1 MVTEQDTLIYIENQD
16 KHDASVAA
24 NAFAHKDIKNRAYIN
39 TLGADL
45 ALKYLASENIDV
57 SNIYNIHSIKKI
69 LEEIDISDIM
79 LPNIHIDV
87 RVVFDENAIFIPKSH
102 FEYNLVPDI
111 YLVLHLAKDFSN
123 VKFLGFFEPKLINK
137 NNANDKYYFIEKE
150 KLNPVRDLKH
160 YIESFKGNTCEKL
173 SDEELSNSE
182 RIIIAMAD
190 NDISEEDKKYLI
202 QQLTKSAELRD
213 KFFEYENFETLSYKA
228 MTDPQIDRKNLEEK
242 LSSNQVDNLTETNT
256 QEAINNL
263 GSLDDL
269 EDLVNVDNNENQT
282 DIADLG
288 DLEDFEALTPET
300 PENTEKSTQKVEDNT
315 DSKTNNKND
324 NNNIAS
330 DIAGIAGAAI
340 GGAAAIA
347 GAQAAG
353 EVLNTIDNGINLAD
367 TALNTVDTIANLADK
382 ALDFSELGTDKAE
395 TPVNNSNNDNKA
407 EEIISFDDV
416 DTSKLDD
423 IKTPENNIEEEPM
436 SLNNVELP
444 ENTVNTDFIDSIDN
458 KISFDD
464 VSTSSEEAVNEPAP
478 LNIDENKI
486 SLDDINIPDL
496 PPLEE
501 SDNFTDNAISF
512 DDIDTS
518 NISTNDNTKEDNTNN
533 IIDFDD
539 IPNVQNS
546 TNIKSDIETDQE
558 ETTSFESLNEDNN
571 NQQQTSNSEKD
582 EQETSDDTADDFLD
596 DTLTLDNLED
606 DNQSTTDSIDITENS
621 DETNDINLEDIPDIN
636 NIDDINNIQ
645 DTNTTELN
653 QEPEIVE
660 DPSDTNNNES
670 FGKNLLENLSSEN
683 LDDISIEDLN
693 LDNSEISQTNTED
706 ISSDDLLSQIDDVL
720 TKSDSSPITNSTT
733 EENNN
738 TNNDFDSIPEIS
750 DLSEEPLAEKP
761 TDESTNTISNQE
773 NEATNS
779 NATSQQ
785 TNNAGII
792 EESLDTA
799 LDELLNNEED
809 TQQTN
814 ENETENDNIGVLFND
829 TDPVTDAELDK
840 MEEFNPSQ
848 ASTEEN
854 QAPTIPGAA
863 LYNKKTKNNK
873 SVILVAAALITVIAA
888 ASAVM
893 VFKNKGDSTS
903 DIEPVAAQNTG
914 DGSAENPLTSTN
926 QTDSNVLATNTP
938 DINAAKNT
946 AKVATQPAKELKN
959 TALKAKPAK
968 TSGYMDVNKLVW
980 DVPNTLSYSPK
991 MQNYLRTAG
1000 KSIKLSLSADLL
1012 LATEYAYTNQVKVS
1026 LKLNKDGNIMDSKI
1040 VSSSG
1045 STQID
1050 NIVLQSVKDTLSV
1063 VKPPSSEI
1071 KSPDFNLSLI
1081 IYF

>member
-24 NAFAHKDIKNRAYIN
+24 NAFAHKDIQNRAYIN

-173 SDEELSNSE
+173 SDEELANSE

-228 MTDPQIDRKNLEEK
+228 MTDPQIDRKKLEEK

-269 EDLVNVDNNENQT
+269 EDLVNVDNTENQT
-282 DIADLG
+282 DVADLG
-288 DLEDFEALTPET
+288 DLEDFENLTPET
-300 PENTEKSTQKVEDNT
+300 IENKEDSIQKVEDNT
-315 DSKTNNKND
+315 DLKANNKND

-353 EVLNTIDNGINLAD
+353 EVLSTIDNGINLAD
-367 TALNTVDTIANLADK
+367 TALNTVDTISNLADK
-382 ALDFSELGTDKAE
+382 ALDFSDLGTDKTE
-395 TPVNNSNNDNKA
+395 THVNNSNNDNKT
-407 EEIISFDDV
+407 EETISFDDV
-416 DTSKLDD
+416 NTSKLDD

-458 KISFDD
+458 KMSFDD
-464 VSTSSEEAVNEPAP
+464 ISENSEETVNEPAP
-478 LNIDENKI
+478 LNIDEDKI
-486 SLDDINIPDL
+486 SLDDINISDL
-496 PPLEE
+496 PPLDE
-501 SDNFTDNAISF
+501 SDNFTDNAMSF

-518 NISTNDNTKEDNTNN
+518 NISTTDNTKEDNTNN

-539 IPNVQNS
+539 IPTVQNS
-546 TNIKSDIETDQE
+546 TNIKNNTETDQE
-558 ETTSFESLNEDNN
+558 ETVSFESLNENN
-571 NQQQTSNSEKD
+571 NQQQNSNSEKN
-582 EQETSDDTADDFLD
+582 EQKTLDDTTDDFLD

-621 DETNDINLEDIPDIN
+621 DGTNDLNLEDIPDIN
-636 NIDDINNIQ
+636 NIQ
-645 DTNTTELN
+645 DTNNNTTELN

-660 DPSDTNNNES
+660 DISDTNNNES

-720 TKSDSSPITNSTT
+720 TKSDSSPMTNTTT

-750 DLSEEPLAEKP
+750 DLPEEPLAA
-761 TDESTNTISNQE
+761 TSTPIATN
-773 NEATNS
+773 NEATNL
-779 NATSQQ
+779 NTTTQQ
-785 TNNAGII
+785 TNDSGII

-809 TQQTN
+809 SQQSN
-814 ENETENDNIGVLFND
+814 DSENDNIDVLFND

-840 MEEFNPSQ
+840 MDDFNTSQ
-848 ASTEEN
+848 ASNTEN
-854 QAPTIPGAA
+854 LAPSIPGAA

-903 DIEPVAAQNTG
+903 DIEPITAQNTDEG
-914 DGSAENPLTSTN
+914 NTNPLTNAN
-926 QTDSNVLATNTP
+926 QSDSNVLATNTP

-946 AKVATQPAKELKN
+946 AKVAAQPAKELKN

-968 TSGYMDVNKLVW
+968 ASGYMDVNKLVW

-1026 LKLNKDGNIMDSKI
+1026 LKMNKDGNIMDSKI

-1071 KSPDFNLSLI
+1071 KAPDFNLSLI

>member
-269 EDLVNVDNNENQT
+269 ED
-282 DIADLG
+282 
-288 DLEDFEALTPET
+288 FEAITPET

-518 NISTNDNTKEDNTNN
+518 NISTTDSTKEDNSNN
-533 IIDFDD
+533 IINFDD

-546 TNIKSDIETDQE
+546 TNIKSETETDQE
-558 ETTSFESLNEDNN
+558 ETVSFESLNENNN
-571 NQQQTSNSEKD
+571 NQQQNSNSEKD

-720 TKSDSSPITNSTT
+720 TKSDSSPITNST
-733 EENNN
+733 
-738 TNNDFDSIPEIS
+738 
-750 DLSEEPLAEKP
+750 
-761 TDESTNTISNQE
+761 
-773 NEATNS
+773 
-779 NATSQQ
+779 
-785 TNNAGII
+785 
-792 EESLDTA
+792 
-799 LDELLNNEED
+799 
-809 TQQTN
+809 
-814 ENETENDNIGVLFND
+814 
-829 TDPVTDAELDK
+829 
-840 MEEFNPSQ
+840 
-848 ASTEEN
+848 TEEN